1 MKKEEHKITLLSRS
15 RRKDGGVHLFISRKI
30 NTMSDSCVLKPYHQI
45 LSGGSHLFL
54 PPPMA
59 DNVDFWTFFVL
70 QSSNAVRRSYYANDL
85 TRQFISGENISDWHR
100 VLLRCSEILPICDRQ
115 GKCLEQISKI

>member
-30 NTMSDSCVLKPYHQI
+30 NTMSDICVLKPYHQI
-45 LSGGSHLFL
+45 LSGGSHLVL

-59 DNVDFWTFFVL
+59 DNFDFWTFFVL
-70 QSSNAVRRSYYANDL
+70 QSSNAVRRSNYANDL

-100 VLLRCSEILPICDRQ
+100 VLLRCSEILSICDRQ